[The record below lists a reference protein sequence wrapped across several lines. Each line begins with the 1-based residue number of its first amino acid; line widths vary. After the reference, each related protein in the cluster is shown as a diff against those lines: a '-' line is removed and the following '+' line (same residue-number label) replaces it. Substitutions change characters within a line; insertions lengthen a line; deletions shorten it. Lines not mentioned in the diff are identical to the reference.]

1 MLERAKAEPAQQQVE
16 QPPIVVVD
24 PDPDDADDDI
34 GHQNRGEP
42 DDPQGAGERRAGIE
56 AERQEQPA
64 EHVGDG
70 ADERED
76 GGVPDRLPE
85 DLVGGQQ
92 LREVAEPDEMADAAR
107 PDDVEAVEDRAG
119 DRVEGKNDEDEQ
131 RRRDEQQ
138 DGAARG
144 LAGGL
149 AGPPAPL
156 GFNRRQRPLALI
168 PRDSVYGSDAAA
180 AAAVSSVEKQRT

>member
-34 GHQNRGEP
+34 GHQDRGEP
-42 DDPQGAGERRAGIE
+42 DDP
-56 AERQEQPA
+56 
-64 EHVGDG
+64 
-70 ADERED
+70 
-76 GGVPDRLPE
+76 
-85 DLVGGQQ
+85 
-92 LREVAEPDEMADAAR
+92 
-107 PDDVEAVEDRAG
+107 
-119 DRVEGKNDEDEQ
+119 
-131 RRRDEQQ
+131 Q

-156 GFNRRQRPLALI
+156 GFNRRQRPLARI
-168 PRDSVYGSDAAA
+168 PRESVERSAAA
-180 AAAVSSVEKQRT
+180 DGAAASSFDKLRMRLVLLGDATKSASSC